1 MSWIVQFD
9 PPKEPDFFVHRVGR
23 TARAGRTGKAL
34 ILLLKSE
41 LEFVDFLTVR
51 GIPITEWKDDEMIE
65 NTTTTT
71 RKVQS
76 EYLTRSFRNLAMSDR
91 DVMDHGVRAFV
102 SFVRAYKCHILK
114 HIFSFENLEL
124 GHLAMMFGLLQL
136 PKMPELKDSDTLIG
150 YTEMKD
156 VDIDSIPYK
165 NKHREKQRQK
175 QLKIRKEQ
183 EKKRASSTSSSRNT
197 KKQQK
202 KSQDSSSKDNKK
214 KKRKRKGK
222 NKRMI
227 EEWNALQK
235 EERLYK
241 RLKKGKITK
250 DEYERLIRGL
260 DEEEEKRALRD
271 GDSSGDEDFSSKKR
285 RKKKNHRY
293 NNRKK
298 WFRSNK

>member
-34 ILLLKSE
+34 ILLLKPE
-41 LEFVDFLTVR
+41 LEFVDFLTVK

-65 NTTTTT
+65 NTTTT
-71 RKVQS
+71 Q
-76 EYLTRSFRNLAMSDR
+76 EYLTREFRKLAMGDR

-114 HIFSFENLEL
+114 HIFSFEHLEL
-124 GHLAMMFGLLQL
+124 GPLAMMFGLLQL
-136 PKMPELKDSDTLIG
+136 PKMPELKDSDALIG

-183 EKKRASSTSSSRNT
+183 EKKKASSTSSSGRNA
-197 KKQQK
+197 KKRQHQ
-202 KSQDSSSKDNKK
+202 SQDSSSKDKKK

-222 NKRMI
+222 NKRMV

-260 DEEEEKRALRD
+260 DEEEEKRALKD
-271 GDSSGDEDFSSKKR
+271 GDSSGDEDTKDSSSKKR